1 MKKLTKEQKRDI
13 AAVAARTG
21 AEIDL
26 TDIPEILGWRGAKIG
41 LLDRPEQTASHTPA
55 AARSSTRS

>member
-1 MKKLTKEQKRDI
+1 MKKLTKVQKRAI

-26 TDIPEILGWRGAKIG
+26 TDPEVLDWRGAEIG
-41 LLDRPEQTASHTPA
+41 LLDRPERTASHTPA

>member
-13 AAVAARTG
+13 AAVAAKTD
-21 AEIDL
+21 AESDL
-26 TDIPEILGWRGAKIG
+26 TDIPEVLDWRGAEIG
-41 LLDRPEQTASHTPA
+41 LLYRPERTASHTPA